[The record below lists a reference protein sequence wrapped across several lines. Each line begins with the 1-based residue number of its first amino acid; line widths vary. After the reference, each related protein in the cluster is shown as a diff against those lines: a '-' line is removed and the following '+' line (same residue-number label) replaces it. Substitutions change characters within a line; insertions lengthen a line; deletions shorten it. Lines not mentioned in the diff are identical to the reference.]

1 MMHLKM
7 KPSLEIRPL
16 KVADLLFA
24 DGLRATAGWNQSV
37 LDWKRIM
44 ALNPSGCFVATWGNE
59 PVGTVTTVCHGENLG
74 WIGMALVEEAH
85 RRRGVAPE
93 LLKHAVK
100 HLKAQGATCIKLD
113 AESRGQQVYKKLNF
127 KPEWPLHRWEWRA
140 DEDVIDHRVPRDIF
154 LRELDPKDLEKIL
167 QLDREIFGADRGQLL
182 QAMLADAFRSTVW
195 DLYSDIESYGMIRP
209 GADADY
215 LGPVVSTSEHHA
227 HILIRDLISRSKQ
240 KMIYWDIPDANKEAQ
255 KIAKD
260 LGFEPVQSLMR
271 MRLGRDVGKGI
282 PESQYAISD
291 PATG

>member
-1 MMHLKM
+1 MVHLEM

-16 KVADLLFA
+16 KAADLLFA

-37 LDWKRIM
+37 LDWKRIL
-44 ALNPSGCFVATWGNE
+44 ALNPGGCFVATWGGQ
-59 PVGTVTTVCHGENLG
+59 PVGTVTTVRHGEHLG
-74 WIGMALVEEAH
+74 WIGMALVDEAH
-85 RRRGVAPE
+85 RRRGVALD

-100 HLKAQGATCIKLD
+100 HLKAQKVTCIKLD
-113 AESRGQQVYKKLNF
+113 ADSKGQQVYKKLHF
-127 KPEWPLHRWEWRA
+127 KADWPLHRWEWTA
-140 DEDVIDHRVPRDIF
+140 AEDVMKHRVPRDMF
-154 LRELDPKDLEKIL
+154 LRELDSKDLGKIL
-167 QLDREIFGADRGQLL
+167 ELDREVFGADRGRLL
-182 QAMLADAFRSTVW
+182 HAMLADAFRSTVW

-240 KMIYWDIPDANKEAQ
+240 KLIYWDIPDSNEKAQ
-255 KIAKD
+255 KIAEG
-260 LGFEPVQSLMR
+260 LGFKPVRALMR